1 MLLIPAID
9 LKKGFCVRLLQGES
23 DKETVYSNDPA
34 AMAVTFE
41 EAGAKRLHLVD
52 LDGAFQGE
60 GANIS
65 SIRSILKNV
74 SIPVQIGG
82 GLRTEEDID
91 RMLALGVSA
100 VIVGTM
106 AVKHPDVLEKLLKKY
121 TDEQII
127 LGIDARNRKVSIEGW
142 KESTEIQ
149 DVEFALRWKNSGIKR
164 VVFTDISR
172 DGMLSGPNLAALR
185 EMAEHTGLKIVAS
198 GGISSM
204 DDLEQLKTL
213 EPNGVDQAIS
223 GKAIYEGKIDL
234 KRVFKC
240 LQSE

>member
-9 LKKGFCVRLLQGES
+9 LRNGFCVRLLQGES

-52 LDGAFQGE
+52 LDGAFQEE

-149 DVEFALRWKNSGIKR
+149 DVKFALRWKNSGIKR

-185 EMAEHTGLKIVAS
+185 EMAQHTGLKIVAS

>member
-9 LKKGFCVRLLQGES
+9 LRNGFCVRLLQGES

-60 GANIS
+60 GVNIS

-149 DVEFALRWKNSGIKR
+149 DVKFALRWKNSGIKR

>member
-1 MLLIPAID
+1 MQLIPAID
-9 LKKGFCVRLLQGES
+9 LRNGFCVRLLQGEF

-149 DVEFALRWKNSGIKR
+149 DVKFALRWKNYGIKR

>member
-9 LKKGFCVRLLQGES
+9 LKNGFCVRLLQGES
-23 DKETVYSNDPA
+23 DMETVYSSNPA
-34 AMAVTFE
+34 AMAVKFE
-41 EAGAKRLHLVD
+41 EAGAERLHLVD

-60 GANIS
+60 GANIP

-91 RMLALGVSA
+91 TMIDLGVSA

-106 AVKHPDVLEKLLKKY
+106 AVKLPRLLEKILKKY
-121 TDEQII
+121 TGEQII
-127 LGIDARNRKVSIEGW
+127 LGVDSRDRKVSIKGW

-149 DVEFALRWKNSGIKR
+149 DVEFVLRWKNSGIKR
-164 VVFTDISR
+164 LIFTDIAR
-172 DGMLSGPNLAALR
+172 DGMLTGPNLAALK
-185 EMAEHTGLKIVAS
+185 EMAESTGLKIVAS
-198 GGISSM
+198 GGISSSG
-204 DDLEQLKTL
+204 DLELLKNL
-213 EPNGVDQAIS
+213 EPYGVDQVIS

-234 KRVFKC
+234 RKVFKC

>member
-9 LKKGFCVRLLQGES
+9 LRNGFCVRLLQGES

-82 GLRTEEDID
+82 GLRTEEDIE

-106 AVKHPDVLEKLLKKY
+106 AVKRPDVLEKLLKKY

-149 DVEFALRWKNSGIKR
+149 DVKFALRWKNSGIKR

>member
-9 LKKGFCVRLLQGES
+9 LRNGFCVRLLQGES

-60 GANIS
+60 GGNIS

-142 KESTEIQ
+142 KESTKIQ
-149 DVEFALRWKNSGIKR
+149 DVEFALRWKKSGIKR

>member
-9 LKKGFCVRLLQGES
+9 LRNGFCVRLLQGES

-34 AMAVTFE
+34 AMAVKFE

-149 DVEFALRWKNSGIKR
+149 DVKFALRWKNSGIKR

>member
-9 LKKGFCVRLLQGES
+9 LRNGFCVRLLQGES

-142 KESTEIQ
+142 KESTKIQ
-149 DVEFALRWKNSGIKR
+149 DVEFALRWKKSGIKR

-204 DDLEQLKTL
+204 EDLEQLKTL
-213 EPNGVDQAIS
+213 EPNGVDQVIS

-234 KRVFKC
+234 RKVFKC

>member
-9 LKKGFCVRLLQGES
+9 LRNGFCVRLLQGES

-34 AMAVTFE
+34 AMAVKFE

-82 GLRTEEDID
+82 GLRTEEDIE

-106 AVKHPDVLEKLLKKY
+106 AVKRPDVLEKLLKKY

-142 KESTEIQ
+142 KESTKIQ
-149 DVEFALRWKNSGIKR
+149 DVEFALRWKKSGIKR

>member
-1 MLLIPAID
+1 MQLIPAID
-9 LKKGFCVRLLQGES
+9 LKNGSCVRLLQGEF

-34 AMAVTFE
+34 AMAFKFE

-52 LDGAFQGE
+52 LDGSFDGV

-91 RMLALGVSA
+91 TMMGLGVSA

-106 AVKHPDVLEKLLKKY
+106 AVKFPAVLEKLLNKY

-127 LGIDARNRKVSIEGW
+127 LGIDSRNRKVSIEGW
-142 KESTEIQ
+142 KENTQIQ

-172 DGMLSGPNLAALR
+172 DGMLSGPNLVALR

-198 GGISSM
+198 GGISSLE
-204 DDLEQLKTL
+204 DLKKLKNL
-213 EPNGVDQAIS
+213 EPYGVDQVIS
-223 GKAIYEGKIDL
+223 GKAIYERKIDL
-234 KRVFKC
+234 RKVFKC

>member
-1 MLLIPAID
+1 MQLIPAID
-9 LKKGFCVRLLQGES
+9 LKNGSCVRLLQGNS

-34 AMAVTFE
+34 GMAVKFE
-41 EAGAKRLHLVD
+41 ESGAKRLHLVD
-52 LDGAFQGE
+52 LDGSFDGV

-91 RMLALGVSA
+91 NMIDLGVSS
-100 VIVGTM
+100 VIIGTM
-106 AVKHPDVLEKLLKKY
+106 AVNLPDVLEKLLNKY

-127 LGIDARNRKVSIEGW
+127 LGIDSRNRKVSIEGW
-142 KESTEIQ
+142 KENTQIH
-149 DVEFALRWKNSGIKR
+149 DVEFAKRWKNFGIKR

-172 DGMLSGPNLAALR
+172 DGMLSGPNLVALR
-185 EMAEHTGLKIVAS
+185 EMAENTGLKIVAS
-198 GGISSM
+198 GGVSSLE
-204 DDLEQLKTL
+204 DLEQLKKL
-213 EPNGVDQAIS
+213 EPYGVDQVIS
-223 GKAIYEGKIDL
+223 GKAIYERKIDL
-234 KRVFKC
+234 RKVFKC

>member
-1 MLLIPAID
+1 MQLIPAID
-9 LKKGFCVRLLQGES
+9 LKNGSCVRLLQGNS

-34 AMAVTFE
+34 GMAVKFE

-52 LDGAFQGE
+52 LDGAFQG
-60 GANIS
+60 IS
-65 SIRSILKNV
+65 SNITSIRLIMKNV

-91 RMLALGVSA
+91 NMIDLGVSS

-106 AVKHPDVLEKLLKKY
+106 AVNLPDVLEKLLNKY

-127 LGIDARNRKVSIEGW
+127 LGIDSRNRKVSIEGW
-142 KESTEIQ
+142 KENTQIH
-149 DVEFALRWKNSGIKR
+149 DVEFALRWKNFGIKR

-172 DGMLSGPNLAALR
+172 DGMLSGPNLVALR
-185 EMAEHTGLKIVAS
+185 EMAENTGLKIVAS
-198 GGISSM
+198 GGVSSLE
-204 DDLEQLKTL
+204 DLEKLKKL
-213 EPNGVDQAIS
+213 EPYGVDQVIS
-223 GKAIYEGKIDL
+223 GKAIYERKIDL
-234 KRVFKC
+234 RKVFKC

>member
-9 LKKGFCVRLLQGES
+9 LKNGFCVRLLQGES

-34 AMAVTFE
+34 AMAVKFE

-52 LDGAFQGE
+52 LDGAFQGKV
-60 GANIS
+60 ANIS
-65 SIRSILKNV
+65 SICSILNNV

-82 GLRTEEDID
+82 GLRTEEDIE

-106 AVKHPDVLEKLLKKY
+106 AVKRPDVLEKLLKKY

-149 DVEFALRWKNSGIKR
+149 DVKFALRWKNSGIKR

>member
-9 LKKGFCVRLLQGES
+9 LRKGSCVRLLQGES

-34 AMAVTFE
+34 AMAATFE

-52 LDGAFQGE
+52 LDGAFKGE

-65 SIRSILKNV
+65 SICSILNNV

-82 GLRTEEDID
+82 GLRTEEDIE

-106 AVKHPDVLEKLLKKY
+106 AVKRPDVLEELLKKY

-127 LGIDARNRKVSIEGW
+127 LGIDTRNRKVSIEGW
-142 KESTEIQ
+142 KEITEIQ
-149 DVEFALRWKNSGIKR
+149 DVEFAIRWKNSGIKR

-172 DGMLSGPNLAALR
+172 DGMLNGPNLAALR
-185 EMAEHTGLKIVAS
+185 EMAELSGLKIVAS

-223 GKAIYEGKIDL
+223 GKAIYEGKLDL

>member
-9 LKKGFCVRLLQGES
+9 LRNGFCVRLLQGES

-142 KESTEIQ
+142 KECTEIQ
-149 DVEFALRWKNSGIKR
+149 DVEFALRWKHSGIKR

-234 KRVFKC
+234 KIVFKC

>member
-9 LKKGFCVRLLQGES
+9 LRNGFCVRLLQGES
-23 DKETVYSNDPA
+23 DKETVYSNNPA

-60 GANIS
+60 GANLS

-142 KESTEIQ
+142 NESTVIQ

-185 EMAEHTGLKIVAS
+185 EMAEYTGLKIVAS

-223 GKAIYEGKIDL
+223 GKAIYEAKIDL

>member
-9 LKKGFCVRLLQGES
+9 LRNGFCVRLLQGES

-60 GANIS
+60 GANIPI
-65 SIRSILKNV
+65 IRSILKNV

-149 DVEFALRWKNSGIKR
+149 DVKFALRWKNSGIKR

>member
-9 LKKGFCVRLLQGES
+9 LRNGFCVRLLQGES

-34 AMAVTFE
+34 AMAVKFE

-142 KESTEIQ
+142 KESTKIQ
-149 DVEFALRWKNSGIKR
+149 DVEFALRWKKSGIKR